1 MNSTHL
7 FAISIVAAGLIGS
20 GGPAT
25 ASDSGKEL
33 APDGGTHSGRANS
46 GVFSG
51 VPDPNS
57 PGGTKDAGKGSEG
70 SGMATSSDSSS
81 GGGSSGSSRNRSGSG
96 NASDDMKAEQV
107 GQRQDEQVGEKQ
119 VHKGMNEGDSQSAK
133 AIKGEVL
140 RIEGDK
146 YYVVGEDGKEVG
158 LRIDGTTEK
167 TGDIQAGDR
176 IEAQANEQNHALSI
190 RSAPTTDRRNEH
202 SPDALCTGKSLP
214 KHQPGDRVDEE
225 GCK

>member
-1 MNSTHL
+1 MNSKHL
-7 FAISIVAAGLIGS
+7 FAMSIVAVGLTWS
-20 GGPAT
+20 GGHAM
-25 ASDSGKEL
+25 ASDSAKGM
-33 APDGGTHSGRANS
+33 APSGDINSGSANS

-81 GGGSSGSSRNRSGSG
+81 GGGSSGSSIRSGSG
-96 NASDDMKAEQV
+96 NATDDMKAEQV
-107 GQRQDEQVGEKQ
+107 GQRQDEQVGAKQ
-119 VHKGMNEGDSQSAK
+119 VHKGMKEGQSQSAK

-214 KHQPGDRVDEE
+214 THQPGDRVDEE